1 MHEAIDLAT
10 PVLILSL
17 LLLLATS
24 SALLLKRLNF
34 PYTIG
39 LVVIGIILAGL
50 ARYSQQLDL
59 ILRVGLNHD
68 LIMYVL
74 LPVLIFDAALQ
85 LKLPYLVREL
95 SSVLT
100 LAVPGVVLS
109 MLFIGYLMEWL
120 TPLTLTGALLF
131 GALIS
136 ATDPVA
142 VIALFKELGAPER
155 MSALMDSESLFND
168 ATAIVI
174 FGIVLSVYQSGE
186 AFSGMTLAMGILS
199 FIKVFFG
206 GLAVGT
212 ILGLLMCKILEIS
225 HSEPFVQIAHT
236 SILAYTSFVV
246 ADHIFGF
253 SGVMATI
260 AAGLLTRTALGE
272 VVSDQVRQF
281 IKPHWEFMAFVANSL
296 IFLLL
301 GVKEDLLFRNLD
313 RLGQVFL
320 YLMLAIVVVMMARF
334 LVIYVLL
341 PMANR
346 LPGCRRIDGKIK
358 AVMFWGGLRGVV
370 PIALMLMIPEDM
382 AHRQLIIDMTLAV
395 ILFSLLVQGTTISWL
410 MNRLKVNQKYH
421 VVRAAMKKLGDYGGH
436 RW

>member
-1 MHEAIDLAT
+1 MHEATDLAT
-10 PVLILSL
+10 PVLLLSL
-17 LLLLATS
+17 LLLLATC
-24 SALLLKRLNF
+24 SALLLKKLNF

-39 LVVIGIILAGL
+39 LVIIGIILAGF
-50 ARYSQQLDL
+50 ARYSEQLHL
-59 ILRVGLNHD
+59 ILRVGLTHD

-85 LKLPYLVREL
+85 LKLPYLLREWT
-95 SSVLT
+95 SVLT

-109 MLFIGYLMEWL
+109 MLFIGYTMELL
-120 TPLTLTGALLF
+120 TPLSLTGALLF

-142 VIALFKELGAPER
+142 VIALFKEVGAPER
-155 MSALMDSESLFND
+155 MSTLMDSESLFND
-168 ATAIVI
+168 ATAIVM

-186 AFSGMTLAMGILS
+186 PFSGMTLALGGWS

-206 GLAVGT
+206 GLTVGT
-212 ILGLLMCKILEIS
+212 ILGLLMCKFLEVSRS
-225 HSEPFVQIAHT
+225 HPFVQIAHT
-236 SILAYTSFVV
+236 TILAYTSFIV

-253 SGVMATI
+253 SGVMSTI

-272 VVSDQVRQF
+272 AVSEQVRQF
-281 IKPHWEFMAFVANSL
+281 IKPHWEFMAFIANSL

-301 GVKEDLLFRNLD
+301 GVKEDLLFRNIN
-313 RLGQVFL
+313 RLEQVL
-320 YLMLAIVVVMMARF
+320 MYLIIAILVVMLARF
-334 LVIYVLL
+334 LVIYLLL
-341 PMANR
+341 PLSNR
-346 LPGCRRIDGKIK
+346 MPTCRKIDSKIK

-382 AHRQLIIDMTLAV
+382 EHRRLIIDMTLGV

-410 MNRLKVNQKYH
+410 MTHLKVNQKYH
-421 VVRAAMKKLGDYGGH
+421 VVRAAMKKLGDHGGH
-436 RW
+436 GF

>member
-1 MHEAIDLAT
+1 MHEATDLAT
-10 PVLILSL
+10 PVLLLAL
-17 LLLLATS
+17 LLLLATC

-39 LVVIGIILAGL
+39 LVIIGIILAGL
-50 ARYSQQLDL
+50 ARYSEQLHL
-59 ILRVGLNHD
+59 ILKVGLSHD

-85 LKLPYLVREL
+85 LRLPYLVREL

-109 MLFIGYLMEWL
+109 MLFIGYTMNYL
-120 TPLTLTGALLF
+120 TPLSLTGALLF

-142 VIALFKELGAPER
+142 VIALFKEVGAPER

-186 AFSGMTLAMGILS
+186 AFSGLTLMLGIGE

-212 ILGLLMCKILEIS
+212 ILGLAMCKILEIS
-225 HSEPFVQIAHT
+225 RSDPFVQIAHT
-236 SILAYTSFVV
+236 TILAYTSFIV
-246 ADHIFGF
+246 ADHIFGV
-253 SGVMATI
+253 SGVISTI
-260 AAGLLTRTALGE
+260 AAGLFTRTALGE

-281 IKPHWEFMAFVANSL
+281 IRPHWEFMAFLANSL

-301 GVKEDLLFRNLD
+301 GVKEDLLFRNFD

-320 YLMLAIVVVMMARF
+320 YLLIAIIVVMLARF
-334 LVIYVLL
+334 LVIYGLL
-341 PMANR
+341 SLSNR
-346 LPGCRRIDGKIK
+346 FPGCRKIDGKIK

-370 PIALMLMIPEDM
+370 PIALMLLIPENM
-382 AHRQLIIDMTLAV
+382 PYRNLIVDMTLAV

-410 MNRLKVNQKYH
+410 MGKLKVNQKYH
-421 VVRAAMKKLGDYGGH
+421 VVRTAMKKLGDHGEH
-436 RW
+436 HW

>member
-1 MHEAIDLAT
+1 MHEATDLAT
-10 PVLILSL
+10 PVLLLSL
-17 LLLLATS
+17 LLLLATC
-24 SALLLKRLNF
+24 SALLLKKLNF

-39 LVVIGIILAGL
+39 LVIIGIILAGL
-50 ARYSQQLDL
+50 ARYSEQLHL
-59 ILRVGLNHD
+59 ILRVGLSHD

-85 LKLPYLVREL
+85 LKLPYLLREL

-100 LAVPGVVLS
+100 LAIPGVIFS
-109 MLFIGYLMEWL
+109 MLFIGYIMQWL
-120 TPLTLTGALLF
+120 TPLSLTGALLF

-142 VIALFKELGAPER
+142 VIALFKEVGAPER
-155 MSALMDSESLFND
+155 MSTLMDSESLFND

-174 FGIVLSVYQSGE
+174 FGIVLSVYQYGE
-186 AFSGMTLAMGILS
+186 TVSSMTLLFGIWS

-212 ILGLLMCKILEIS
+212 VLGLLMRRILEIS
-225 HSEPFVQIAHT
+225 RGEPFVQIAHT
-236 SILAYTSFVV
+236 TILAYTSFIV
-246 ADHIFGF
+246 ADHVFGF
-253 SGVMATI
+253 SGVMSTI
-260 AAGLLTRTALGE
+260 AAGLLIRNALGE

-281 IKPHWEFMAFVANSL
+281 IRPHWEYMAFVANSL

-313 RLGQVFL
+313 RLEQVFGHL
-320 YLMLAIVVVMMARF
+320 ILAILVVTMARF
-334 LVIYVLL
+334 LVIYTVL
-341 PMANR
+341 PMVNH
-346 LPGCRRIDGKIK
+346 LPKCREIDGKIK

-370 PIALMLMIPEDM
+370 PIALMLMIPPDM
-382 AHRQLIIDMTLAV
+382 EYRQLIIDMTLAV

-410 MNRLKVNQKYH
+410 MTRLKVNQKYH
-421 VVRAAMKKLGDYGGH
+421 VVRAAMRKLGDHDGH
-436 RW
+436 RF